1 MKKKYSSTLSLTSAL
16 YVGGCSTPRPRCFAS
31 QEERQTWYPLYMRL
45 GGPQDRAKWVW
56 KISRAL
62 GFDPRTVQPV
72 TSRYTDYATRSTC
85 FLYCTQTQRH
95 IKNTTIR
102 TYMNMLTTG
111 SFRHLAQ
118 HLGRQL
124 GRTRCLY
131 LHVSHTALGYPKA
144 HSYLTAV
151 LNCPIPHIALDR

>member
-1 MKKKYSSTLSLTSAL
+1 MVS
-16 YVGGCSTPRPRCFAS
+16 VTPRPLFTPRKT
-31 QEERQTWYPLYMRL
+31 RYPLSRRL
-45 GGPQDRAKWVW
+45 GGPQGRSGQVR
-56 KISRAL
+56 KISPPL